1 VISGHAGELAQ
12 QLEQAWQQRT
22 PIAPL
27 SESAG
32 LSDVG
37 DAYAVQTA
45 WTAHR
50 LQHGEEIAGWK
61 IGLTSA
67 AVQEQMG
74 VHEPDFGTLWGSR
87 RVALEGGRGEV
98 AAETFL
104 QPRVEGELA
113 FLIGEPPQGPN
124 LTAADVVAATE
135 AVAASIEIVDSR
147 IQDWRITLADTIA
160 DNASYGGFAVGPW
173 TELRPERRLDE
184 LAMTVTRGGETVA
197 SGSGAAALGD
207 PANAVAWLLNKLS
220 SLDVQVRPGDVI
232 LSGAWAATVPI
243 LAGDEFR
250 LEIEG
255 EPPVEVAFR

>member
-1 VISGHAGELAQ
+1 MSSGRAGELAQ
-12 QLEQAWQQRT
+12 RLEQAWRQLT

-27 SESAG
+27 SESDG
-32 LSDVG
+32 LCDATE
-37 DAYAVQTA
+37 AYAVQTA
-45 WTAHR
+45 WTVHR
-50 LQHGEEIAGWK
+50 LAEGEVISGWK

-87 RVALEGGRGEV
+87 RVALEDGRGEV
-98 AAETFL
+98 EAATFL

-113 FLIGEPPQGPN
+113 FLLGEPPQGPN
-124 LTAADVVAATE
+124 LTAADVMAATE

-147 IQDWRITLADTIA
+147 IRDWRITIADTIA

-173 TELRPERRLDE
+173 TEPHTDRPLAE
-184 LAMTVTRGGETVA
+184 LGMTVARDGETVA
-197 SGSGAAALGD
+197 SGAGAAALGD

-220 SLDVQVRPGDVI
+220 TLGVRPRRGDVI

-243 LAGDEFR
+243 VAGDEFR

-255 EPPVEVAFR
+255 QRPIELAFS